1 MPSEFE
7 EQFKKALRG
16 ILRLIVPLST
26 IAGVLVSVRV
36 YHVLAPSWY
45 WSFGAFLY
53 FFVFSVIL
61 SYILALAITW
71 VKTHFLK
78 PPGKKP
84 D

>member
-7 EQFKKALRG
+7 ERFKKALRG
-16 ILRLIVPLST
+16 ILRLIVPVFT

-36 YHVLAPSWY
+36 YNVLAPSWY
-45 WSFGAFLY
+45 WSFGVFLY

-71 VKTHFLK
+71 VKTHFLSNK
-78 PPGKKP
+78 
-84 D
+84 